1 MTTRR
6 QQPKRAAGALAL
18 SLFVA
23 VVATAC
29 GASGGGGPA
38 ATSAPPSA
46 GASTVPSAPTTGAS
60 TVPTTSASGA
70 TSTSPTRPTGTTSPT
85 GRASAPQASPGT
97 PSAVG
102 SGATQPVRP
111 VKTKKSVPLDDPAEF
126 GTGLTVRLTDIKAV
140 KAVAQAPGE
149 IAGPALRITVEARN
163 RSSATIPVDRFTVFV
178 TYGKARTP
186 ASGLSQGT
194 KPLAGSVRAR
204 SSQDGTYVFAVPADE
219 REQVRVEVSYSG
231 KAPTLAFEG
240 SVD

>member
-6 QQPKRAAGALAL
+6 QQPKRAARALAL
-18 SLFVA
+18 SLIVA
-23 VVATAC
+23 VVGTAC
-29 GASGGGGPA
+29 SSGGDDPA

-46 GASTVPSAPTTGAS
+46 GASTVPSATTTGAS
-60 TVPTTSASGA
+60 TVPTTSASA
-70 TSTSPTRPTGTTSPT
+70 AVSTSPTSATSAT
-85 GRASAPQASPGT
+85 SRESAPQASPGT

-126 GTGLTVRLTDIKAV
+126 GTGLTVRLTDIRAV

-240 SVD
+240 SVE